1 MAAVRIAE
9 VILPGHAWLPGPV
22 FDVLRGAVAATGV
35 VVASGVTGLEP
46 LTATTNNL
54 LSIGAILGFTALYAT
69 TGGLRSVVATAIA
82 LVVMAN
88 LGSVQTAWFL
98 SLMFGAGMG
107 SVLVMRWLW
116 EGINLWSELAAIAT
130 SLVVAPILLFT
141 TSVEWLRLGV
151 MAAATTAA
159 AIGAGVA
166 LVPAWWGRVREG

>member
-1 MAAVRIAE
+1 MADVF
-9 VILPGHAWLPGPV
+9 LPGHAWLPGPV